1 MEEIYKQM
9 ELVKEE
15 SAQLFLEIKIIN
27 KRLIELRRIH
37 SDLNQKL
44 LAKEMENLEAKR
56 ILSGDY

>member
-9 ELVKEE
+9 ELVHEE
-15 SAQLFLEIKIIN
+15 SAQLFLQIKFIK

-56 ILSGDY
+56 ILTGDY